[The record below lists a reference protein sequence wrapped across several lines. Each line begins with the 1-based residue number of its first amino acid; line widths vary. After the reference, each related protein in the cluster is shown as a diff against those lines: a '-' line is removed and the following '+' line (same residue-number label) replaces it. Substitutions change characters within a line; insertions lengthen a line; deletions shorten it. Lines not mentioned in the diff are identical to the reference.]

1 MINVIYD
8 IIINDILIL
17 IILEIY
23 VNVVKYGYNEYVYNK
38 FMFIMN
44 LVLLCVDY
52 GYFESFFEIL
62 DFFF

>member
-17 IILEIY
+17 IILKIY

-38 FMFIMN
+38 FMFIIN

>member
-38 FMFIMN
+38 FMFIIN

>member
-8 IIINDILIL
+8 IIIYDILKL
-17 IILEIY
+17 CILEIY

-38 FMFIMN
+38 FMFIIN